1 MDVFITCEMRKG
13 LKNFL
18 YMYYITM
25 PKIRQKTSIKKNNI
39 PYKSNLSIDQPNNIP
54 PPKNIDNKSSQSNQ
68 PNQPNNMIK
77 DISSSILSGF
87 SFGLGSSVARNVVDN
102 LYEKK
107 PIKTENVNSNH
118 LCNEYLECIK
128 NNNEE
133 YCKDLKLCYKYSS
146 LFTKELDK

>member
-1 MDVFITCEMRKG
+1 
-13 LKNFL
+13 
-18 YMYYITM
+18 M

-39 PYKSNLSIDQPNNIP
+39 PYKSNLSIP
-54 PPKNIDNKSSQSNQ
+54 PPKNIDNQSNQ

-77 DISSSILSGF
+77 DISSSIVSGF

-107 PIKTENVNSNH
+107 PIKTENVNSNY

>member
-1 MDVFITCEMRKG
+1 MRKG

>member
-1 MDVFITCEMRKG
+1 MGVFITCEMIKG

-54 PPKNIDNKSSQSNQ
+54 PPKNIDNKSNQ
-68 PNQPNNMIK
+68 PSHSNNMIK